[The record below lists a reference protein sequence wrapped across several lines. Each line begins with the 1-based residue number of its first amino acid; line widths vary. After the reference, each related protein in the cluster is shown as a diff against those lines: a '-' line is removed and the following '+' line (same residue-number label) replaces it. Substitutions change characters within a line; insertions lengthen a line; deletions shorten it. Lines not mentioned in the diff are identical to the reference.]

1 MKHFNFLR
9 IYRII
14 LVILIAMSLTVEV
27 ANSEITTVT
36 YQVSAWVDNA
46 FTSQHVQYMSYI
58 YLRVGYRNEE
68 SPPYTMCAMRFKDV
82 NVPQGML
89 ILDARLKIRAYST
102 PVLEEPLYGVIHAED
117 ADNPADFSGRNI
129 RDIVKTD
136 TEVNWDHIPYWED
149 ADLYTSPD
157 ISAMVQEVIDR
168 LGWSVGNAMVITY
181 SNRLSA
187 GNYRQIISYEF
198 PSSPP
203 HYGAPILEITY
214 GEPPISDFDEDGTV
228 GPDDLKIFTEQYL
241 QGILYYESDGQVVI
255 EAERYFNN
263 HQGSGLA
270 EGITWI
276 DFAGEGAMGEGFLQA
291 LPDGGININGH
302 SDIEA
307 NSPHLSYQV
316 DFNTPGPD
324 TTYYLW
330 VKGMAEGSSSN
341 SIHYGLDGVSIS
353 SENANAPQLVQG
365 DAFAWLS
372 ETNDGSIPE
381 VTVPSA
387 GIHTLDIWMREDG
400 AKIDRLLLTTDVDY
414 DPETNE
420 PEESPHQPLD
430 LTADLNFDGTVN
442 LLDFAVFAED
452 WLWPWME

>member
-1 MKHFNFLR
+1 MEHFNFLK
-9 IYRII
+9 IYWII
-14 LVILIAMSLTVEV
+14 LVALTVMSLTVDV
-27 ANSEITTVT
+27 ANCEITTVT
-36 YQVSAWVDNA
+36 YQVSAWGDDA
-46 FTSQHVQYMSYI
+46 FSKQHVQYISYI
-58 YLRVGYRNEE
+58 YIRVGYRDEE
-68 SPPYTMCAMRFKDV
+68 PPPYTMCAMRFRDV
-82 NVPQGML
+82 NVPQGVF
-89 ILDARLKIRAYST
+89 ISDARLKIRAYST
-102 PVLEEPLYGVIHAED
+102 PVAEEPLYGVIHAEY

-136 TEVNWDHIPYWED
+136 AEVNWDHIPGWED
-149 ADLYTSPD
+149 ADWYTSSD

-168 LGWSVGNAMVITY
+168 PGWSADNAMVITY

-187 GNYRQIISYEF
+187 GNYRHICSYNF
-198 PSSPP
+198 GSQHTS
-203 HYGAPILEITY
+203 GAKLEITY

-228 GPDDLKIFTEQYL
+228 GPNDLKVLTEQYL
-241 QGILYYESDGQVVI
+241 QDILYYESEGQVVI
-255 EAERYFNN
+255 ETERYFNN
-263 HQGSGLA
+263 HQGGGSA

-276 DFAGEGAMGEGFLQA
+276 DFTGEGAMGEGFLQA
-291 LPDGGININGH
+291 MPDDGGININGH

-353 SENANAPQLVQG
+353 SENASAPQLAQG
-365 DAFAWLS
+365 DVFAWLS
-372 ETNDGSIPE
+372 QTSDSSIPM

-387 GIHTLDIWMREDG
+387 GIHTLDVWMREDG
-400 AKIDRLLLTTDVDY
+400 AKIDRILLTTDVDY

-420 PEESPHQPLD
+420 PEESFHQPFD
-430 LTADLNFDGTVN
+430 LTADLNYDGTVN